1 MIIESIV
8 NFLLLIPN
16 LILDTVSI
24 TQLPIVSFSVIGEVL
39 GYFSFYIGNDILL
52 AIFATV
58 TFWVG
63 LKSTLGLMLF
73 IYKLIPLT

>member
-24 TQLPIVSFSVIGEVL
+24 TQLPIVSFAVIGEVL